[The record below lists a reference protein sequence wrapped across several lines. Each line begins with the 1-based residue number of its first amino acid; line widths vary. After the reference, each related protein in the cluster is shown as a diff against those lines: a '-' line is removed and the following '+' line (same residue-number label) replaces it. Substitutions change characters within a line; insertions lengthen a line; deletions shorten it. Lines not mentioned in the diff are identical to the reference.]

1 MRQVRLKSGDTETV
15 AWVDK
20 EVRQGSTVTLKHDTD
35 PGRLWEVLWV
45 SETED
50 AMPERGWR
58 VGGIESPLA

>member
-1 MRQVRLKSGDTETV
+1 MRQVKLKSGTTETT

-20 EVRQGSTVTLKHDTD
+20 EVRPGNTVTLKDD
-35 PGRLWEVLWV
+35 PGTTWEVLWV

-58 VGGIESPLA
+58 VGGIDSPLI